1 MQKPLCDVMAVA
13 RQEGDLFWR
22 LIDIGECQA
31 SFYQGILQQMNIF
44 VAQPFSAEVLHFTAR
59 LQRPMA
65 EKKFYHCLLKCSSAK
80 M

>member
-1 MQKPLCDVMAVA
+1 MAVA

-31 SFYQGILQQMNIF
+31 GFYQGILQQMNIF
-44 VAQPFSAEVLHFTAR
+44 VAQPFSAKVLHFTSR

-65 EKKFYHCLLKCSSAK
+65 EKKVYHSLLKSSSAK